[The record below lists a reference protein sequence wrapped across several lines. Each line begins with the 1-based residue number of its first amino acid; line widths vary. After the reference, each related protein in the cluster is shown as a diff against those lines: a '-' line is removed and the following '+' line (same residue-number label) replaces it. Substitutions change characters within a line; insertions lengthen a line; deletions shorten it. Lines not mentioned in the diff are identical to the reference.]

1 VTGVLAVSEA
11 AWATL
16 GVATAALFGAVGLIG
31 QAALA
36 AKKNALETKEA
47 IGTPNGHGDL
57 ATMMAKLLDGQTA
70 QDTRL
75 ARSEAWQL
83 EHDRTH
89 IALDAELRAMRER
102 LPPVID

>member
-1 VTGVLAVSEA
+1 MLVAVSEA
-11 AWATL
+11 AWAAL
-16 GVATAALFGAVGLIG
+16 GVVLAAMFGAIG
-31 QAALA
+31 VIGSAAMA
-36 AKKNALETKEA
+36 AKKHAQETREA

-83 EHDRTH
+83 EHDRAH
-89 IALDAELRAMRER
+89 IALDAELRLIRER
-102 LPPVID
+102 LPPTID